1 VKLKRYIEQAAAGID
16 LTADEAADALGV
28 IMNGEASDA
37 QIAGLLIALR
47 TKGESVEELVGFAR
61 AMLAHAV
68 RVHVGDPGAMDIVG
82 TGGDGLATFNISTVA
97 AFVIAGAG
105 VTVAKHGNRA
115 ASGRCGSADVLR
127 ALGVGID
134 ISPAKTEECIARTGI
149 GFLFAPVFHPAMKH
163 AARVRMELGVR
174 TIFNLLGPLT
184 NPAGVRRH
192 IIGTPDPRFAGKLG
206 AAMDRLG
213 TDRSCV
219 VCSSDGMDEIG
230 LDGTTRVLEVG
241 PTTAIADYTIDASDF
256 GLGRHSVEALAGGD
270 ATDNARIALN
280 VLRGEAGAHRDVV
293 IANAA
298 AGLYVA
304 GAVSTLLEGAAVA
317 AGSIDSGRAAAR
329 LDDLVNFTASA

>member
-1 VKLKRYIEQAAAGID
+1 MKRYIEQAVSGID
-16 LTADEAADALGV
+16 LTAEEAAEALAV
-28 IMNGEASDA
+28 IMSGEATDA
-37 QIAGLLIALR
+37 QIAGLLTALR

-61 AMLAHAV
+61 AMLEHAV

-82 TGGDGLATFNISTVA
+82 TGGDGLGTFNISTVA

-115 ASGRCGSADVLR
+115 VSSRCGSADVLR

-134 ISPAKTEECIARTGI
+134 IPPAKMEECIARTGM
-149 GFLFAPVFHPAMKH
+149 GFLFAPVFHPAMQF
-163 AARVRMELGVR
+163 ASRARTELGVR

-192 IIGTPDPRFAGKLG
+192 IIGTPHARFAGKLA
-206 AAMDRLG
+206 AAMERLG

-241 PTTAIADYTIDASDF
+241 RTAAIADYTIDASDF
-256 GLGRHSVEALAGGD
+256 GLGRHPVDALAGGD
-270 ATDNARIALN
+270 AADNARIALH
-280 VLRGEAGAHRDVV
+280 VLSGEPGAHRDVV

-317 AGSIDSGRAAAR
+317 AGSIDSGRAASR
-329 LDDLVNFTASA
+329 LEHLVHFTTSA